1 MDLGLKN
8 KIAFVAASSQGLGK
22 SVALELA
29 QEEAQVI
36 ICGRNEDQLGKT
48 RKEIEKQTGRELLA
62 ISGDLSVA
70 EERKQI
76 IGKTLEVHK
85 KIDILVTN
93 SGGPPSGKF
102 EDFKEKDWDNTYH
115 QLLSSAVGLIN
126 GFLPG
131 MKAQRWGRIITIT
144 SMAVKQPI
152 KGLILSNAVR
162 ASVVGLRKTLAN
174 DLCQYN
180 ITVNNVMPGYTK
192 TPRLKK
198 MIENNPSFQAGK
210 ADIPLGRFARPE
222 EFASAVAFL
231 ASERASYIT
240 GVSLAVDGGWIKGVF

>member
-22 SVALELA
+22 SVAVELA
-29 QEEAQVI
+29 QEGAQVI

-76 IGKTLEVHK
+76 ISKILEVHK

-102 EDFKEKDWDNTYH
+102 EDFKE
-115 QLLSSAVGLIN
+115 
-126 GFLPG
+126 
-131 MKAQRWGRIITIT
+131 
-144 SMAVKQPI
+144 
-152 KGLILSNAVR
+152 
-162 ASVVGLRKTLAN
+162 
-174 DLCQYN
+174 
-180 ITVNNVMPGYTK
+180 
-192 TPRLKK
+192 
-198 MIENNPSFQAGK
+198 
-210 ADIPLGRFARPE
+210 
-222 EFASAVAFL
+222 
-231 ASERASYIT
+231 
-240 GVSLAVDGGWIKGVF
+240 